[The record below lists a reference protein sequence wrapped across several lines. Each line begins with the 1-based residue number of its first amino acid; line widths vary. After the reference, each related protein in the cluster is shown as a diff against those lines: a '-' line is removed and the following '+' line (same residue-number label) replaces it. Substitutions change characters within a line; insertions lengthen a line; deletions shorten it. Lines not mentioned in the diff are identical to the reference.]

1 MVTLEQRLEDI
12 EYKIE
17 VLENEKAESG
27 EYDDIMKELEERIDD
42 FDDRITEIEENYQ
55 NIQNN
60 IVKFI
65 NKKIIELFTN
75 EFERLENELNKKA
88 STEEVLRLLLMYR

>member
-17 VLENEKAESG
+17 ILERETVDQK
-27 EYDDIMKELEERIDD
+27 YITELEERIDD
-42 FDDRITEIEENYQ
+42 LEDRMTKIERNTS
-55 NIQNN
+55 NRSNN
-60 IVKFI
+60 IIKLI
-65 NKKIIELFTN
+65 DKKIIELITT

-88 STEEVLRLLLMYR
+88 STEEVLKLLLMYR

>member
-27 EYDDIMKELEERIDD
+27 EYDDLLEELEERIDD
-42 FDDRITEIEENYQ
+42 LEDRMTKIEGNTSKRS
-55 NIQNN
+55 NN
-60 IVKFI
+60 IIKLI
-65 NKKIIELFTN
+65 DKKIIELITN